1 MATPLVVTVTLPRD
15 CPRLPERERQRSHS
29 PDDPASADDPA
40 PANHQCT
47 DEVWQRRSCHR
58 QAGVAAVKRSD
69 DYRIAQAAQVPRPK
83 SPDAADKKLSKRQ
96 WESGVQIW
104 RKGLKAV
111 VSLLPVEVEALPGSA
126 DEEVRNLP
134 EPPAPPATSD
144 EEALAARL
152 P

>member
-40 PANHQCT
+40 PANTQIT
-47 DEVWQRRSCHR
+47 EEVWQRRVGHR
-58 QAGVAAVKRSD
+58 QAGVDAVKRSA
-69 DYRIAQAAQVPRPK
+69 DYMIAEAAQVPRPK
-83 SPDAADKKLSKRQ
+83 SPDATNKKLSKRK
-96 WESGVQIW
+96 WERGVQQW
-104 RKGLKAV
+104 RMDLKAV
-111 VSLLPVEVEALPGSA
+111 VSLLPIEVEALSA

-134 EPPAPPATSD
+134 EPTAPPATSD

-152 P
+152 PW